1 MTNLLNAELK
11 VNNRKKYIGSFDIV
25 AVINTLGLGCSFK
38 GIVKSKDGKYEYWEF
53 YDKKN
58 NRPIKDNETMLKVKN
73 TIQQYYP
80 KAQLQ
85 GYTVRCQYAPEL
97 VSKYLGVR
105 IK

>member
-1 MTNLLNAELK
+1 MK
-11 VNNRKKYIGSFDIV
+11 VNNRKKYLGGFDII
-25 AVINTLGLGCSFK
+25 AVVDTLGLGCSFA
-38 GIVKSKDGKYEYWEF
+38 GTIKSNGNKYECWEF

-58 NRPIKDNETMLKVKN
+58 DRPIKDNETILKVKE
-73 TIQQYYP
+73 TFQKYYP

-97 VSKYLGVR
+97 VSKYLGAR